1 MQVAPISVLRLV
13 APEDQTRA
21 DLYAVLARLFADAP
35 DAAFLATLGGADRL
49 ADPLANPVA
58 AAWNRLL
65 DASAAMDADAAAQE
79 YTDLF
84 VGVGKSDVNL
94 HASHWESGFMM
105 EKPLAD
111 LRGELD
117 SLGLARKSAATML
130 EDHLAAL
137 CETMRIMIEGVGD
150 RPPSSMTDQR
160 NFFQKRLSPW
170 VFDCCAAIE
179 KSSLANY
186 YRRVAEFTTL
196 FMALE
201 RDSIAME

>member
-1 MQVAPISVLRLV
+1 MQAAQVSVLHLV
-13 APEDQTRA
+13 APEDQARA
-21 DLYAVLARLFADAP
+21 DLYAVLGRLYADAP
-35 DAAFLATLGGADRL
+35 DAAFLATLGDAKRL
-49 ADPLANPVA
+49 VHPQVNPVA
-58 AAWNRLL
+58 EAWNRLL
-65 DASAAMDADAAAQE
+65 DASAAMDAEAAAQE

-117 SLGLARKSAATML
+117 ALGLARIGAATML

-137 CETMRIMIEGVGD
+137 CETMRIMIVGLGD
-150 RPPSSMTDQR
+150 RPPSSMVEQR
-160 NFFQKRLSPW
+160 NFFQKRLLPW

>member
-1 MQVAPISVLRLV
+1 MQVAPISVFRLL
-13 APEDQTRA
+13 APEDQARA

-35 DAAFLATLGGADRL
+35 DAAFLTTLGAAERL

-105 EKPLAD
+105 EKPLAE
-111 LRGELD
+111 LRGELEG
-117 SLGLARKSAATML
+117 LGLGRKSAATML

-137 CETMRIMIEGVGD
+137 CETMRIMIAGVGD
-150 RPPSSMTDQR
+150 RPPSSMAEQQ
-160 NFFQKRLSPW
+160 NFFQKRLLPW
-170 VFDCCAAIE
+170 IFDCCAAIE

-186 YRRVAEFTTL
+186 YRRVAEFTQL

-201 RDSIAME
+201 RDSMAME

>member
-1 MQVAPISVLRLV
+1 MQVAPVSLYRPV
-13 APEDQTRA
+13 APEDQARA

-35 DAAFLATLGGADRL
+35 DAAFLATLGDAERL
-49 ADPLANPVA
+49 ADSLANPVA

-117 SLGLARKSAATML
+117 ALGLARKNAATML

-137 CETMRIMIEGVGD
+137 CETMRIMILGVGD
-150 RPPSSMTDQR
+150 RPPSSMTEQR
-160 NFFQKRLSPW
+160 NFFQKRLLPW

-179 KSSLANY
+179 KRSLANY
-186 YRRVAEFTTL
+186 YRRVAQFTTL

>member
-1 MQVAPISVLRLV
+1 MQVAPVSLHRPV

-35 DAAFLATLGGADRL
+35 DAKFLATLGGAERL
-49 ADPLANPVA
+49 ADSLANPVA

-65 DASAAMDADAAAQE
+65 DASAAMDAGAAAQE
-79 YTDLF
+79 YTNLF
-84 VGVGKSDVNL
+84 IGVGKSDVNL

-117 SLGLARKSAATML
+117 ALGLSRKGAATML

-137 CETMRIMIEGVGD
+137 CETMRIMILGVGD
-150 RPPSSMTDQR
+150 RRPSSMTEQR
-160 NFFQKRLSPW
+160 NFFQKRLLPW
-170 VFDCCAAIE
+170 IFDCCAAIE

>member
-1 MQVAPISVLRLV
+1 MQVAPVSLHRPL
-13 APEDQTRA
+13 APEDQARA

-35 DAAFLATLGGADRL
+35 DAAFLATLGGAERL
-49 ADPLANPVA
+49 PDPHANPVA

-65 DASAAMDADAAAQE
+65 EASAAMDAEAAAQE

-111 LRGELD
+111 LRGELVG
-117 SLGLARKSAATML
+117 LGLARKRAATML

-137 CETMRIMIEGVGD
+137 CETMRIMIAGVGD
-150 RPPSSMTDQR
+150 RPPVSMTEQW
-160 NFFQKRLSPW
+160 NFFQKHLLPW
-170 VFDCCAAIE
+170 IFDCCGAIE

-186 YRRVAEFTTL
+186 YRRVAEFTSL

-201 RDSIAME
+201 RDSIGME

>member
-1 MQVAPISVLRLV
+1 MQVAPVSLHRPL
-13 APEDQTRA
+13 APEDQARA

-35 DAAFLATLGGADRL
+35 DAAFLAALGGAERL
-49 ADPLANPVA
+49 PDSQANPVA

-84 VGVGKSDVNL
+84 VGVGKADVNL

-117 SLGLARKSAATML
+117 GLGLARKGAATML

-137 CETMRIMIEGVGD
+137 CETMRIMIAGVGD
-150 RPPSSMTDQR
+150 RAPSSMTEQR
-160 NFFQKRLSPW
+160 NFFQKRLLPW
-170 VFDCCAAIE
+170 IFDCCAAIE

>member
-49 ADPLANPVA
+49 AGPLANPVA

>member
-1 MQVAPISVLRLV
+1 MQVASVSLHRRL
-13 APEDQTRA
+13 APEDQARA

-35 DAAFLATLGGADRL
+35 DAAFLAALGAAERL
-49 ADPLANPVA
+49 ADSQANPVA

-65 DASAAMDADAAAQE
+65 DASGAMHADAAAQE

-117 SLGLARKSAATML
+117 GLGLARKGAATML

-137 CETMRIMIEGVGD
+137 CETMRIMIAGVGD
-150 RPPSSMTDQR
+150 RAPSSMTEQR
-160 NFFQKRLSPW
+160 NFFQKRLLPW
-170 VFDCCAAIE
+170 IFDCCAAIE

>member
-58 AAWNRLL
+58 GAWNRLL

>member
-1 MQVAPISVLRLV
+1 MQVAPVPVLHLV
-13 APEDQTRA
+13 APEDQARA

-35 DAAFLATLGGADRL
+35 DAAFLATLGDAKRL
-49 ADPLANPVA
+49 VDPQANPVA
-58 AAWNRLL
+58 EAWNRLL
-65 DASAAMDADAAAQE
+65 DASAAMDAEAAAQE

-111 LRGELD
+111 LRSELD
-117 SLGLARKSAATML
+117 ALGLARIGAATML

-137 CETMRIMIEGVGD
+137 CETMRIMIVGIGD
-150 RPPSSMTDQR
+150 RPPSSMTEQR

-170 VFDCCAAIE
+170 VFDCCAAIG

-186 YRRVAEFTTL
+186 YRRVAEFTLL

>member
-13 APEDQTRA
+13 APEDQARA

-35 DAAFLATLGGADRL
+35 DAAFLATLGGAERL
-49 ADPLANPVA
+49 ADPLAKPMA

-84 VGVGKSDVNL
+84 VGVGKSEVNL

-105 EKPLAD
+105 EKPLAE

-117 SLGLARKSAATML
+117 DLGLARKSAATML

-137 CETMRIMIEGVGD
+137 CETMRIMIAGVGD
-150 RPPSSMTDQR
+150 RRPSSMTEQR
-160 NFFQKRLSPW
+160 NFFQKRLLPW
-170 VFDCCAAIE
+170 IFDCCAAIE